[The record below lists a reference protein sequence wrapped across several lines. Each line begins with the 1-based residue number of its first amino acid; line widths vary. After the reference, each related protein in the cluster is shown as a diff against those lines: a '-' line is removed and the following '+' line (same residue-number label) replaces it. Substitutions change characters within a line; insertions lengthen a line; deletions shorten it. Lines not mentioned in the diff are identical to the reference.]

1 MWEETKI
8 EKYLENRLCSCY
20 NKQEAEFFFSL
31 YTDAKSYLCDHIYSQ
46 IPSKEPGLTDHTEKH
61 IVNVLKNAWKLITD
75 KEEINSEFNEIE
87 ILLLCVSI
95 LFHDVGNIHG
105 RTDHNSK
112 IVEIYNAARASKLD
126 KCKQE
131 RLLVQKVVKAHCG
144 KSKRGDK
151 DTLLEVQ
158 ESAHLFDKPIRLREL
173 AAILRFADELAEG
186 PQRTSQYMIDKKM
199 IKDDSLI
206 YHIYASIT
214 EVTID
219 KGDKRII
226 LTYNIDY
233 PTKDILLS
241 DLLRFVYMR
250 ILKMDME
257 RRYCKYYAPTLS
269 VFLRTEASI
278 NFTINGSLC
287 DFDLPKISLED
298 KYSLVEENI
307 EDLLISKPQLNIES
321 IESELHK
328 IVNEGGEYL

>member
-1 MWEETKI
+1 MWEETRI
-8 EKYLENRLCSCY
+8 EKYLRERLRAYY
-20 NKQEAEFFFSL
+20 NEQEAELFFSL
-31 YTDAKSYLCDHIYSQ
+31 YTDAKYYLCDHIYSQ
-46 IPSKEPGLTDHTEKH
+46 IPSKEPDLTDHTEKH
-61 IVNVLKNAWKLITD
+61 IANVLKNAWKLVSD
-75 KEEINSEFNEIE
+75 KEECNIEFNEIE

-112 IVEIYNAARASKLD
+112 IAEIYNAARSSKLD

-131 RLLVQKVVKAHCG
+131 RLLVQKIVKAHCG
-144 KSKRGDK
+144 KSKKGNK

-158 ESAHLFDKPIRLREL
+158 ESSHLFDRPIRLREL

-186 PQRTSQYMIDKKM
+186 PQRTSQYMIDRKM

-206 YHIYASIT
+206 FHIYASIT

-219 KGDKRII
+219 KGDNRVI
-226 LTYNIDY
+226 LNYNIDY
-233 PTKDILLS
+233 PTKDISLS

-269 VFLRTEASI
+269 SFLRTEASI

-287 DFDLPKISLED
+287 DFDLPKIYLED

-307 EDLLISKPQLNIES
+307 DDLLSSKPQLSIENIEN
-321 IESELHK
+321 ELHK
-328 IVNEGGEYL
+328 IAKNRGEKL

>member
-1 MWEETKI
+1 MWEETRI
-8 EKYLENRLCSCY
+8 EKYLRERLRAYY
-20 NKQEAEFFFSL
+20 NEQEAEFFFSL
-31 YTDAKSYLCDHIYSQ
+31 YTDAKYYLCDHIYSQ
-46 IPSKEPGLTDHTEKH
+46 IPSKEPDLTDHTEKH
-61 IVNVLKNAWKLITD
+61 IANVLKNAWKLVSD
-75 KEEINSEFNEIE
+75 KEECNIEFNEIE

-112 IVEIYNAARASKLD
+112 IAEIYNAARSSKLD

-131 RLLVQKVVKAHCG
+131 RLLVQKIVKAHCG
-144 KSKRGDK
+144 KSKKGNK

-158 ESAHLFDKPIRLREL
+158 ESSHLFDRPIRLREL

-186 PQRTSQYMIDKKM
+186 PQRTSQYMIDRKM
-199 IKDDSLI
+199 IKNDSLI
-206 YHIYASIT
+206 FHIYASIT

-219 KGDKRII
+219 KGDNRVI
-226 LTYNIDY
+226 LNYNIDY
-233 PTKDILLS
+233 PTKDISLS

-269 VFLRTEASI
+269 SFLRTEASI

-287 DFDLPKISLED
+287 DFDLPKINLED

-307 EDLLISKPQLNIES
+307 DDLLSSKPQLSIENIEN
-321 IESELHK
+321 ELHK
-328 IVNEGGEYL
+328 IAKNRGEKL

>member
-1 MWEETKI
+1 MWEETRI
-8 EKYLENRLCSCY
+8 EKYLRERLRSYY
-20 NKQEAEFFFSL
+20 NEQEAEFFFSL
-31 YTDAKSYLCDHIYSQ
+31 YTDAKYYLCDHIYSQ
-46 IPSKEPGLTDHTEKH
+46 IPSKEPDLTDHTEKH
-61 IVNVLKNAWKLITD
+61 IANVLKNAWKLVSD
-75 KEEINSEFNEIE
+75 KEECNSEFNEIE

-112 IVEIYNAARASKLD
+112 IAEIYNAARSSKLD

-131 RLLVQKVVKAHCG
+131 RLLVQKIVKAHCG
-144 KSKRGDK
+144 KSKKGNK

-158 ESAHLFDKPIRLREL
+158 ESSHLFDKPIRLREL

-186 PQRTSQYMIDKKM
+186 PQRTSQYMIDRKM

-206 YHIYASIT
+206 FHIYASIT

-219 KGDKRII
+219 KGDNRVI
-226 LTYNIDY
+226 LNYNIDY
-233 PTKDILLS
+233 PTKDISLS

-269 VFLRTEASI
+269 SFLRTEASI

-307 EDLLISKPQLNIES
+307 DDLLSSRPQLSIENIEN
-321 IESELHK
+321 ELHK
-328 IVNEGGEYL
+328 IVKNRGEKL